1 MITQEEFLKIANN
14 LKKAEEDDTPFVV
27 VKDDELAVVG
37 DANKT
42 ELKKN
47 TYELTFRFPIT
58 DDRFKTEE
66 SRVVGNF
73 YLTDIVYDDV
83 FISPRKDLKIIAAA
97 MKIIPFFKKLY
108 EDGSLRDRTEDELYQ
123 VFISMSEEVLD
134 SIYILVQAVMN
145 IPDDIIDNLIP
156 SSAVAT
162 CSKIILDYPE
172 IFNEA
177 DVFFG

>member
-1 MITQEEFLKIANN
+1 MITQEEFLKIAEN

-58 DDRFKTEE
+58 DGRFKTEN
-66 SRVVGNF
+66 SRVIGNF
-73 YLTDIVYDDV
+73 YLTDITYEDV
-83 FISPRKDLKIIAAA
+83 FINPRKDLKIIGAA

-108 EDGSLRDRTEDELYQ
+108 EDGSLVDRTEAELYKVFVSMSDEILDAIYVLVQSVMDVPDEL
-123 VFISMSEEVLD
+123 
-134 SIYILVQAVMN
+134 
-145 IPDDIIDNLIP
+145 IDYLMP
-156 SSAVAT
+156 SSAVSA
-162 CSKIILDYPE
+162 CSKLIVDYPE